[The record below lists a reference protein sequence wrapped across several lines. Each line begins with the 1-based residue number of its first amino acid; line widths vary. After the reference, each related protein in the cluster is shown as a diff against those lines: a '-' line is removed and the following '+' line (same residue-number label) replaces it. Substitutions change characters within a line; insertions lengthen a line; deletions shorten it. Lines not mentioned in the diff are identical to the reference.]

1 MKKYFELVE
10 LPNGEFI
17 IKYLGDNVSQWESS
31 IETIEFLGLDEVE
44 DLVSF
49 LNQVLTKKD

>member
-1 MKKYFELVE
+1 MKKYFELVK

-17 IKYLGDNVSQWESS
+17 IKFLGDNVSQWESS
-31 IETIEFLGLDEVE
+31 VDSIDTLGVDEIE

-49 LNQVLTKKD
+49 VNQVLTKKD